1 MLAVVVWRTLFD
13 VVALGV
19 CIRLVVLVVC
29 GVRGVC
35 VVVCLYWSRVGCF
48 VERGVFV

>member
-35 VVVCLYWSRVGCF
+35 VVFCLMLFVCVWCISLYLL
-48 VERGVFV
+48 